1 LLTFAR
7 KSALARCKSTATVRC
22 LEERNDQAQ
31 QPKDSSTGS
40 ITGNQAVPS
49 SCPNNRVLD

>member
-7 KSALARCKSTATVRC
+7 NSALARCKSTATVRC

-49 SCPNNRVLD
+49 RFPNNRVLD